1 MERLEAQAWSWS
13 CNKPRRGRAHV
24 GAGVALFSEIC
35 VRAGRAKKTFPGFS
49 AIAFVRLDNS
59 PGEQNRYVFD
69 RATSDGAGAA
79 FYRLSASSLF
89 IFSIRNTHGEFYNLE
104 IPVGDKGIPTERYVF
119 LYCEAGVG
127 KDLTVARVMIDGKE
141 IRRRV
146 LNFPMDFGRQDWKP
160 VKGEVDGKG
169 SKQAPFEIGMLSIG
183 QETLS
188 DPDIRNHYLLFIQFL
203 KDHVG
208 VK

>member
-1 MERLEAQAWSWS
+1 
-13 CNKPRRGRAHV
+13 
-24 GAGVALFSEIC
+24 
-35 VRAGRAKKTFPGFS
+35 
-49 AIAFVRLDNS
+49 
-59 PGEQNRYVFD
+59 
-69 RATSDGAGAA
+69 
-79 FYRLSASSLF
+79 
-89 IFSIRNTHGEFYNLE
+89 
-104 IPVGDKGIPTERYVF
+104 
-119 LYCEAGVG
+119 
-127 KDLTVARVMIDGKE
+127 MIDGKE